1 MTQIQYER
9 IEVIGEQQ
17 ATFDLTDA
25 RALALA
31 VEHLA
36 KTEPGK
42 LAWLSVSTT
51 LTLGTLRSTI
61 VSLLTYDQLQDKT
74 EAEIWKM
81 LDANTRKNIETVK
94 RSRRNF
100 GDLEH

>member
-1 MTQIQYER
+1 MAQFKYER

-17 ATFDLTDA
+17 ASFDLSDGH
-25 RALALA
+25 ALTLA

-36 KTEPGK
+36 RTAPGK

-51 LTLGTLRSTI
+51 LTLGTLRTAIS
-61 VSLLTYDQLQDKT
+61 SLLTYDQLRDKT
-74 EAEIWKM
+74 EPEIWKM
-81 LDANTRKNIETVK
+81 LDANTEKHIETVK

-100 GDLEH
+100 ADLEL